1 MLKLIFKYYKKDV
14 LRIAMLKIKKI
25 TLLLLVSTIY
35 IYTSSAVAGCNFGI
49 NLGDKYPERFY
60 EYGGEP
66 FKTRD
71 DKAKKDDVIIDPLRF
86 VYFPATDICGGS
98 SLKDIEIEF
107 TFLYDELASIR
118 MIALNDEKNIPSKK
132 LILMDYAK
140 LNYGNFDTGLIK
152 ENFNDFKHW
161 RKNKSLVVYKRLLN
175 PENIWDEE
183 IYITN
188 DKYEEILGQILS
200 GELIVEG

>member
-1 MLKLIFKYYKKDV
+1 
-14 LRIAMLKIKKI
+14 MLKIKKI
-25 TLLLLVSTIY
+25 ILLLLVSTIC
-35 IYTSSAVAGCNFGI
+35 IYTSSAMAGCNFGI
-49 NLGDKYPERFY
+49 KLGDKYPERFY

-118 MIALNDEKNIPSKK
+118 MIALNDEKNIPTKK

-188 DKYEEILGQILS
+188 DKYEEMLGQILS

>member
-1 MLKLIFKYYKKDV
+1 MLKLIFKYYKDV

-25 TLLLLVSTIY
+25 SLLLLVSTIY

-71 DKAKKDDVIIDPLRF
+71 DKTKKEDIIIDPLRF

-152 ENFNDFKHW
+152 ENFNNFKHW

-175 PENIWDEE
+175 SENIWDEE